1 MNNHDTPTQGRIAS
15 TEPLWKRD
23 EAKLRTPLTQREIR
37 IDVCVIGAGIAG
49 LSAAHA
55 LASEGRRVLVLDD
68 GPPGGGETGRT
79 SAHLASCL
87 DDGFVRLESLFG
99 IEGARL
105 AAESHA
111 AAIDRI
117 EWICGRERIACDFRR
132 VDGFL
137 FAGKTASEE
146 DLEREL
152 FAARRAGLVDV
163 QMVERAPLPHFDS
176 GPALLAPR
184 QAQFDPLAYIE
195 GLALAI
201 ERRGGIIAT
210 PHHVSDIR
218 QQGDVVMV
226 ETRDGALIIAD
237 YAVVATNAP
246 ITNAVGLPLKQA
258 AYRTYAVAVDVPRRT
273 IPTGLYWDMEEPYHY
288 VRVVEAAAGSETDV
302 VIVGGED
309 HKTGQA
315 DDGPDRYA
323 RLEQWTRDHI
333 GPYLAVTA
341 RWSGQVLEP
350 FDSLGYIGPAH
361 NGSERILIVTGDSG
375 HGLTHAT
382 IGAMV
387 LSDIIGGRNNPWQEL
402 YDPRRARLKA
412 APELL
417 KEAANTAAR
426 YSDWVRSGDVDS
438 VDRIEPGH
446 GAVVRRGL
454 ALIAAYRDDHGQL
467 HECSAMCRHMGGV
480 VQWNDAEKSWDCP
493 CHGARYDAHGRV
505 LNGPVNEDLL
515 PAAHAQ
521 ADTARRAG

>member
-1 MNNHDTPTQGRIAS
+1 MNDDTSMEGRIAS
-15 TEPLWKRD
+15 TEPLWKSQ
-23 EAKLRTPLTQREIR
+23 AQPRTPLTQRELR
-37 IDVCVIGAGIAG
+37 VDVCIIGAGISG

-68 GPPGGGETGRT
+68 GPLGGGETHRT

-99 IEGARL
+99 VEGARL
-105 AAESHA
+105 AAESHT

-117 EWICGRERIACDFRR
+117 EWICSREGIACDFKR
-132 VDGFL
+132 VDGYL
-137 FAGKTASEE
+137 FAGETASEE

-152 FAARRAGLVDV
+152 FAARRAGLLDV

-184 QAQFDPLAYIE
+184 QAQFDPMAYVE
-195 GLALAI
+195 GLAVAI
-201 ERRGGIIAT
+201 ERRGGLIAT
-210 PHHVSDIR
+210 PHHVSNVR
-218 QQGDVVMV
+218 QQGEMVMV
-226 ETRDGALIIAD
+226 DTDDGVLIIAD
-237 YAVVATNAP
+237 YAIVATNAP

-258 AYRTYAVAVDVPRRT
+258 AYRSYAVAVDVPKRT
-273 IPTGLYWDMEEPYHY
+273 LPLGLYWDMEEPYHY
-288 VRVVEAAAGSETDV
+288 ARVVEGQSDSETDV

-315 DDGPDRYA
+315 DDAHERYA
-323 RLEQWTRDHI
+323 RLEAWTRAHI

-341 RWSGQVLEP
+341 RWSGQVMEP
-350 FDSLGYIGPAH
+350 FDALGYIGPAH
-361 NGSERILIVTGDSG
+361 NGSERILVITGDSG

-387 LSDIIGGRNNPWQEL
+387 VSDLIGGRSNPWQEL
-402 YDPRRARLKA
+402 YSPRRAKLKA
-412 APELL
+412 TSEFL
-417 KEAANTAAR
+417 KETVNTAAR
-426 YSDWVRSGDVDS
+426 YSDWVRAGDVDS

-454 ALIAAYRDDHGQL
+454 SLIAAYRDDEGQL
-467 HECSAMCRHMGGV
+467 HECSAMCRHLGGV

-505 LNGPVNEDLL
+505 MNGPANEDLL
-515 PAAHAQ
+515 PAHAEEK
-521 ADTARRAG
+521 AARRAG